1 MNRQEKE
8 NEIKSLRDDFSTS
21 QAMFLVK
28 VQGMSVEQIYGLR
41 KGLFEQG
48 GKLRVAKN
56 TLAKIAV
63 KTMPKM
69 DDLQPFFTDQV
80 AIVFAMKEAPA
91 VAKVI
96 EEAAE
101 KNEKL
106 SIVVGFLESN
116 VIDKEMIK
124 FLATIP
130 PRPVLL
136 ANLCGTVRMPLVM
149 HVSLLHQVLAR
160 FVYVIKQISEKK

>member
-8 NEIKSLRDDFSTS
+8 NEIKSLRDDLSAS
-21 QAMFLVK
+21 QAMFLIK
-28 VQGMSVEQIYGLR
+28 IQGMSVDQIYNLR

-56 TLAKIAV
+56 TLAKIAI
-63 KTMPKM
+63 KSMPQN
-69 DDLQPFFTDQV
+69 DLQDFFTDQI
-80 AIVFAMKEAPA
+80 AIVFAMKEAPD

-96 EEAAE
+96 EKVAGE
-101 KNEKL
+101 NEKL
-106 SIVVGFLESN
+106 SIVAGCIESK
-116 VIDKEMIK
+116 VIDREMIK

-136 ANLCGTVRMPLVM
+136 AQLCGAVQAPLAAPVN
-149 HVSLLHQVLAR
+149 LLHQVLAR